1 MKRLFCI
8 TLLILSTMG
17 LTITFAQSSLQFL
30 SELDGQEFRLPKEV
44 LYLGIVAGSDKAL
57 VKRGD
62 RAFFATEIRES
73 PIELYSSFS
82 KDVGDLSLKIG
93 FSDKWDLNINGYVTI
108 DIVKS
113 AFGTKLILRFSS
125 SENIKKIPDELIGKQ
140 LTQAFVFVI
149 TVQGKDYILDKPIR
163 LKMQPGIYLLP
174 NFELEG
180 KNTRTTMECFV
191 SDPKIIEPLKYMDRF
206 GNKIEGIIL
215 DSRESISPTSS
226 VGKKEIRNA
235 KVKIAAFE
243 TVFSLLELEVK
254 EKPKIQETTT
264 AQKIEEK
271 QISETGSFTSELNSS
286 GQSVE
291 PTNQATMVSVVEGK
305 EKANIARKIEFIDER
320 IPEKVIMP
328 IKYKEKPFVRNYVF
342 RLYDDQDSIINQA
355 TAVTL
360 SPKNGT
366 GHLNSAHIKCDEEQK
381 VFILTISNEEI
392 TEKSTTEY
400 ELRNLTGETLLN
412 FKVQFVQI
420 PAKIDVTQIE
430 RIGQFY
436 SLKYRVGDSMNNK
449 VLDEHTVYLNDVPL
463 TTVATHNDEFVLT
476 FKATG
481 NIDNLKLTLALHYP
495 EEIVKYADGASRFE
509 LALNTQNVVSRK
521 VEMIEPV
528 EELLSP
534 QTGQIVN
541 TPVVSS
547 CNKYIA
553 YYLIDSSGTGTLN
566 IMSLNRENVRI
577 EGGLKSR
584 RSFQNEEQSAEFV
597 YTYFWHPR
605 LPILIYTAYVG
616 NVLKVYGFNA
626 EKSSK
631 FKLIEEANNI
641 TGLSLDE
648 KGHTLV
654 WSTNNI
660 LHIGEVS
667 EDEGV
672 IRVEKKKIFEFG
684 TKEKAVLE
692 VNISPNGRYIA
703 FLYDK
708 DVYLIQLDEKYD
720 VEEIVKITNDEYS
733 EYNLSWSPNGRY
745 LAFYKAVDNGKRHE
759 LYVYDL
765 LGSENKK
772 LTLAYKDL
780 AYNFGKP
787 VWFDN
792 DSLIIAANDVL
803 EPQKALKI
811 ITLPSLTLETIEVNQ
826 NAVAF
831 ANLGFFFD
839 KTYELRAI
847 YTAFTRNE
855 NIYIGR
861 LITK

>member
-8 TLLILSTMG
+8 TVFILLTAG
-17 LTITFAQSSLQFL
+17 LTTTFAQSSLQFL

-57 VKRGD
+57 VKRDD
-62 RAFFATEIRES
+62 RAFLATELRES
-73 PIELYSSFS
+73 PIELDSSFS
-82 KDVGDLSLKIG
+82 KDFGTLSLKIG
-93 FSDKWDLNINGYVTI
+93 FSDRWDLNINGYVTI

-113 AFGTKLILRFSS
+113 AFGTKSLLRFSS
-125 SENIKKIPDELIGKQ
+125 VENIKKIPDELIGKQ

-149 TVQGKDYILDKPIR
+149 TVEGKDYVLDKPIK
-163 LKMQPGIYLLP
+163 LKIQRGIYLIP

-180 KNTRTTMECFV
+180 KNTKTTMECFV
-191 SDPKIIEPLKYMDRF
+191 SDPKVIEPLRYMDKF

-243 TVFSLLELEVK
+243 TVFNLLELEVK
-254 EKPKIQETTT
+254 ERSKIRETTI
-264 AQKIEEK
+264 AQKNEEEP
-271 QISETGSFTSELNSS
+271 ISKTGTFTSELNSS
-286 GQSVE
+286 EQSVE
-291 PTNQATMVSVVEGK
+291 STNQATMISVIEGK

-342 RLYDDQDSIINQA
+342 RLYDDQDFIINQA
-355 TAVTL
+355 TAVTIA
-360 SPKNGT
+360 PKNEMS
-366 GHLNSAHIKCDEEQK
+366 HLNCARIKYDEEEK
-381 VFILTISNEEI
+381 VFILTINNEEI
-392 TEKSTTEY
+392 TGKSEAEY

-420 PAKIDVTQIE
+420 PARIDVTQVE
-430 RIGQFY
+430 RIGLFY
-436 SLKYRVGDSMNNK
+436 SLIYRIVDSMSTE
-449 VLDEHTVYLNDVPL
+449 VVDEHAVYLNDVPVTSL
-463 TTVATHNDEFVLT
+463 ANQKDKFVVT

-481 NIDNLKLTLALHYP
+481 SIDNLKLTFAFHYP

-509 LALNTQNVVSRK
+509 LSLNTQDVVSRK

-528 EELLSP
+528 EELFSP

-541 TPVVSS
+541 TPIVSS

-553 YYLIDSSGTGTLN
+553 YYLIDSSGNGTLN
-566 IMSLNRENVRI
+566 IISLDGESLQV
-577 EGGLKSR
+577 EGELKSR
-584 RSFQNEEQSAEFV
+584 RLFQNGEQSAEFV
-597 YTYFWHPR
+597 YAYFWHPR
-605 LPILIYTAYVG
+605 LPILIYTAYIG
-616 NVLKVYGFNA
+616 NKLRVYGFNA

-631 FKLIEEANNI
+631 FKLIEEENNI
-641 TGLSLDE
+641 TGLSFDE
-648 KGHTLV
+648 KGRTLV

-660 LHIGEVS
+660 LHIGEIS
-667 EDEGV
+667 EDEGT
-672 IRVEKKKIFEFG
+672 IRVEKKKFFEFG
-684 TKEKAVLE
+684 TNEKAVLE
-692 VNISPNGRYIA
+692 VNISPSGRYIA

-708 DVYLIQLDEKYD
+708 DIYLIKLDEEND

-733 EYNLSWSPNGRY
+733 EYNLCWSPNGRY
-745 LAFYKAVDNGKRHE
+745 LAFYKAVENGKRHE

-765 LGSENKK
+765 LGSEDKK
-772 LTLAYKDL
+772 LTLAYRDL
-780 AYNFGKP
+780 AYSFGKP

-839 KTYELRAI
+839 KARELGTI